1 MSTLKVTNIQA
12 TGETAT
18 RAVSGVAAA
27 WVNFN
32 GTGTAAIRDSVN
44 VASLTDN
51 GTGDYTVNFNS
62 SMSNNSYSTSGDVMR
77 DVATTTTN
85 VSLVIHLQSTGSGS
99 YSSMVTTGAVRITCK
114 KVNTYTTEDPQAAT
128 LSAHG
133 DLA

>member
-12 TGETAT
+12 TGETAS

-32 GTGTAAIRDSVN
+32 GTGTIAIRDSVN

-51 GTGDYTVNFNS
+51 GTGDYTVNFN
-62 SMSNNSYSTSGDVMR
+62 NNMGNANYSTVAASAFNAWAGPDYTSG
-77 DVATTTTN
+77 T
-85 VSLVIHLQSTGSGS
+85 LTGSVDV
-99 YSSMVTTGAVRITCK
+99 YSQTGTHTRADRDIL
-114 KVNTYTTEDPQAAT
+114 NFA
-128 LSAHG
+128 LNG